1 VVNQGNFPKNTIFQ
15 RLHLKIDHIL
25 LYSTVIKRIKRLIR
39 EKALL
44 EGVNKVIIGYSGGP
58 DSTLLTEVLSD
69 YDNLKVVLGYFNHN
83 LREDSKDEENF
94 VIKEAKKRKLKLCV
108 NGANVK
114 NYCRKHSLSI
124 EEGARKLRL
133 AYLRGLK
140 KEENADLITLGHNLD
155 DKIENFFIR
164 LLRGSGFGLFQM
176 SYRNNDI
183 LRPLLDLRKR
193 EIIDYLKKNE
203 IAFYHDPSNQSDS
216 YLRNKIRKN
225 LVPLLE
231 EINESS
237 IDNISRS
244 VENLRDIGIALQSMV
259 DSIEMNNHYN
269 YVYINRKDFDKLP
282 SAGKF
287 MILKKMLSVFDSD
300 LELKRAHV
308 VNLPDRGL
316 VDLKKS
322 RIELLPS
329 RVIVAKNLNEKEK
342 ELPLPGEIVYG
353 TYNIET
359 EILSPP
365 VKLDKR
371 NSEFFDLEYLQLPL
385 KVKGK
390 KKGDRL
396 VTFGAEKTKKLKD
409 LFINKKIP
417 QVLRDV
423 YPVIYDKEGII
434 MVPGIKRSNR
444 ASVSK
449 KTKKILEI
457 KYKEV
462 VNAAEKR

>member
-1 VVNQGNFPKNTIFQ
+1 
-15 RLHLKIDHIL
+15 
-25 LYSTVIKRIKRLIR
+25 VIKRIKKLIR

-44 EGVNKVIIGYSGGP
+44 KGVNKVIIGYSGGP
-58 DSTLLTEVLSD
+58 DSTLLTEVFSD
-69 YDNLKVVLGYFNHN
+69 YDDLEVILGYFNHN

-94 VIKEAKKRKLKLCV
+94 VIKEAKKRKLKLLV
-108 NGANVK
+108 NGADVK
-114 NYCRKHSLSI
+114 DYCTKHSLSI
-124 EEGARKLRL
+124 EEGARELRL
-133 AYLRGLK
+133 DYLRNLK
-140 KEENADLITLGHNLD
+140 KEENADLIALGHNLD
-155 DKIENFFIR
+155 DKVENFFIR

-183 LRPLLDLRKR
+183 LRPLLDLRKK
-193 EIIDYLKKNE
+193 EIIDYLRENK
-203 IAFYHDPSNQSDS
+203 IVFYNDPSNQSDS

-231 EINESS
+231 EINEGSV
-237 IDNISRS
+237 DNISRS
-244 VENLRDIGIALQSMV
+244 VENLRDIGIALQDMV
-259 DSIEMNNHYN
+259 YSIEINSHYG
-269 YVYINRKDFDKLP
+269 YVDISRKDFDKLP

-287 MILKKMLSVFDSD
+287 LILKKMLSIFDSD

-316 VDLKKS
+316 VELKES

-365 VKLDKR
+365 VKLNKE
-371 NSEFFDLEYLQLPL
+371 NSEFFDLEYLRLPL

-396 VTFGAEKTKKLKD
+396 VTFGAENTKKLKD

-417 QVLRDV
+417 KVLRDV

-434 MVPGIKRSNR
+434 LVPGIKRSNR

-449 KTKKILEI
+449 KTKKIVRI

-462 VNAAEKR
+462 VNAAKR